1 MSDNNLELYE
11 KIVSVSR
18 NTKVVKGGRRF
29 SFGVIVVVGDK
40 KGKVGVGHGKATEVM
55 DAREKASAAAK
66 RNMFKIPLREGR
78 TIHHDIIAK
87 YGPGK
92 VLLRTAPQ
100 GSGIIAGGSVRAI
113 FEAIG
118 IKDVVAKSLGSS
130 NPHNVIK
137 ATLEALK
144 RINSP
149 KQIAEKRNLKI
160 GEIITRREGSAKTAI
175 KEVTAEDQANKVVK
189 SKK

>member
-1 MSDNNLELYE
+1 MSDNLELYE

-29 SFGVIVVVGDK
+29 SFGVIVVVGDR
-40 KGKVGVGHGKATEVM
+40 KGRVGIGLGKATEVM
-55 DAREKASAAAK
+55 DARVKASASAK

-78 TIHHDIIAK
+78 TIHHDIVAK
-87 YGPGK
+87 FGPGK
-92 VLLRTAPQ
+92 VILRTAPQ
-100 GSGIIAGGSVRAI
+100 GTGIIAGGSVRAI

-144 RINSP
+144 KINSP
-149 KQIAEKRNLKI
+149 KQIAEKRSMKI
-160 GEIITRREGSAKTAI
+160 GEVISRREGTNKSEAAESSDSGAK
-175 KEVTAEDQANKVVK
+175 K
-189 SKK
+189 SPKKPKAS